1 MGRLSTLQMCNIAT
15 RPFSKDMKCW
25 LENQLVGSGFFK
37 IAGHPNN
44 HPLKDGIVSLDQKEE
59 DRIGFFSVHPAPP
72 MFWSQVTKPS
82 PNLKEGTIETWNWK
96 NKIKSRCQYLLSKG
110 LYKDGFW
117 RTHNGWISYWMMLM
131 QWKFNQS

>member
-44 HPLKDGIVSLDQKEE
+44 HPWKDGIVSLDQKEE
-59 DRIGFFSVHPAPP
+59 DRIGFFSVHPPP
-72 MFWSQVTKPS
+72 PIVLVPSHKAITKS
-82 PNLKEGTIETWNWK
+82 ERRQNWNLKLKKTNGVKMSIPPFQRIIQRWFLKDSQWM
-96 NKIKSRCQYLLSKG
+96 NKLL
-110 LYKDGFW
+110 DDA
-117 RTHNGWISYWMMLM
+117 NAMEV
-131 QWKFNQS
+131 